1 MKKFSDNIIRIKK
14 ESNKWSKI
22 HNARKQDQLKE
33 VEEKLKEIYSLNNFV
48 TFLEEEFWDVRE
60 CELKCVELLKK

>member
-1 MKKFSDNIIRIKK
+1 MKQFSDNIIRIKK
-14 ESNKWSKI
+14 ESKKWSKI

-33 VEEKLKEIYSLNNFV
+33 VEEKLKEIYGLKNFV
-48 TFLEEEFWDVRE
+48 AFSEEEFWDVRE